1 MKTFQQTRDVLENSI
16 DFHLRT
22 SSLYAE
28 LSEKTVDPRAKLL
41 LNYMSIHEKELMNN
55 QKEFNRNASK
65 RIMDTWLQFTPEQ
78 SNQSF
83 FNDLSYGDTLSV
95 SDVTGIGF
103 EIDNY
108 LEELYSAL
116 EGEADCQDVRDLF
129 HTIRDIELQE
139 KKELSKTA
147 NGIYDL

>member
-16 DFHLRT
+16 DFHSRT
-22 SSLYAE
+22 SLLYAD
-28 LSEKTVDPRAKLL
+28 LAEKTVNERAKLL
-41 LNYMSIHEKELMNN
+41 LNYMSIHEAELMNN
-55 QKEFNRNASK
+55 QKMFNKGASK
-65 RIMDTWLQFTPEQ
+65 KVMDTWLQFTPEQ

-83 FNDLSYGDTLSV
+83 FDNLGIDGLFTI
-95 SDVTGIGF
+95 SDVTGLGF
-103 EIDNY
+103 QIDSY
-108 LEELYSAL
+108 LEQLYLSL
-116 EGEADCQDVRDLF
+116 EKESECSEVRDLF

>member
-16 DFHLRT
+16 DFHMRT
-22 SSLYAE
+22 SSLYSE
-28 LSEKTVDPRAKLL
+28 LSQKTIDPRAKLL
-41 LNYMSIHEKELMNN
+41 LNYMSIHERKLMDN
-55 QKEFNRNASK
+55 QKRFNKTASK

-83 FNDLSYGDTLSV
+83 FNELTYGDSLSV
-95 SDVTGIGF
+95 NDVTGIGF
-103 EIDNY
+103 EIDSY
-108 LEELYSAL
+108 LEQLYLAL
-116 EGEADCQDVRDLF
+116 ESEADCQDVRDLF

-147 NGIYDL
+147 NGINDL

>member
-16 DFHLRT
+16 DFHMRT

-28 LSEKTVDPRAKLL
+28 LSEKTIDPRAKLL
-41 LNYMSIHEKELMNN
+41 LNYMSIHEKELMDN
-55 QKEFNRNASK
+55 QKQFNKNASK
-65 RIMDTWLQFTPEQ
+65 KVMDTWLQFTPEQ

-83 FNDLSYGDTLSV
+83 FNDLSLSE
-95 SDVTGIGF
+95 SFSIRDVTGLGF

-108 LEELYSAL
+108 LETLYLAL
-116 EGEADCQDVRDLF
+116 EGEADCEDVIDLF
-129 HTIRDIELQE
+129 HTIRNIELQE
-139 KKELSKTA
+139 KKELSKAA

>member
-1 MKTFQQTRDVLENSI
+1 MKTFQQTRDVLENSV

-28 LSEKTVDPRAKLL
+28 LSHKTIDPRAKLL
-41 LNYMSIHEKELMNN
+41 LNFMSIHEKELVDN
-55 QKEFNRNASK
+55 QKQFNKDASK
-65 RIMDTWLQFTPEQ
+65 RIMDTWLQFTAEQ

-83 FNDLSYGDTLSV
+83 FNELTYGDSLTI

-108 LEELYSAL
+108 LETLYLAL
-116 EGEADCQDVRDLF
+116 ESEADCQDVRDLF
-129 HTIRDIELQE
+129 HTIRNIELQE
-139 KKELSKTA
+139 KKELSKAA